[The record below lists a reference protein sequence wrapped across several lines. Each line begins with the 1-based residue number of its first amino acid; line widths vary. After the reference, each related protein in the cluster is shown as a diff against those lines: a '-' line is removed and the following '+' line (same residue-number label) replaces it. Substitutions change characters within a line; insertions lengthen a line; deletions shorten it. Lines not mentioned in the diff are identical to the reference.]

1 MKHIHLPHSNSTL
14 LTFNKGGST
23 LFSHTLKL
31 FCDWK
36 GIEIQNEW
44 GRDGKMVIIT
54 RNPIDRFYSGF
65 LHFTNWKRGVNGL
78 KYMEWEEDR
87 RNEIQLIESLNEF
100 ITDCESGK
108 IEDELG
114 DMHYVRQGKVLD
126 GMDIRDYTQHQIEYL
141 HPQINEG
148 GIWESPSSNLDYS
161 IKGALVD
168 NQKVMDYLPL
178 LGELGI
184 HLSGWDGHFF
194 CSTYQLVLRNLKGG
208 HHRGDSKR
216 LRLLVEGHYPSIG
229 RRIRDWVWEDVK
241 RFGYGDIL

>member
-1 MKHIHLPHSNSTL
+1 MRLDEGKV
-14 LTFNKGGST
+14 
-23 LFSHTLKL
+23 
-31 FCDWK
+31 
-36 GIEIQNEW
+36 GIEYRIVEIS
-44 GRDGKMVIIT
+44 K
-54 RNPIDRFYSGF
+54 
-65 LHFTNWKRGVNGL
+65 GVDC
-78 KYMEWEEDR
+78 KEDCPVCLR
-87 RNEIQLIESLNEF
+87 LRMLEF
-100 ITDCESGK
+100 
-108 IEDELG
+108 G

-126 GMDIRDYTQHQIEYL
+126 GMDIKDYTQHQIEYL

-229 RRIRDWVWEDVK
+229 RRIRDWVWEDIK